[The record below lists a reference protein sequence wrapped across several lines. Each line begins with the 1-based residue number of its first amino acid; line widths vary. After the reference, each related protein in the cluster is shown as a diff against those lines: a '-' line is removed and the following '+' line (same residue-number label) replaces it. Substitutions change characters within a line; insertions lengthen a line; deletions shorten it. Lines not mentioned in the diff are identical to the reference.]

1 MKKTVTSL
9 KLAVMLLA
17 INIIV
22 SVVSFTSYTNNQQVY
37 AQSIDDDANTNDDNG
52 NSLSFIEPINLT
64 NNTRDSVYA
73 QIASHGDN
81 VYMVWQENNPDPLDR
96 NNKVNNNIQYNNDN
110 YRNYDIYIK
119 KSTDG
124 GLTFS
129 KEINLSKNPGFS
141 EHPQIAISE
150 NNVYVAWI
158 DASSSSSS
166 STTIKN
172 QEIYFRKSIDGGNT
186 FDKIINLSNSSNAD
200 SYNLEITAAGNNVY
214 AVWQDTT
221 LPTADVDTS
230 SSSSSGGVN
239 ADNNSD
245 RSSISGSKE
254 NSSILFRASTD
265 DGNTFKKIKS
275 LSNSAFKSYPKIAA
289 FENSAYVVWN
299 VGILGDS
306 NSEDNNAANNINS
319 GIFFTKSF
327 DSGNSFSDTIKLN
340 SNRNSIG
347 ESQIAAYGNN
357 VYVVWGGNPDEKVI
371 GDIFFVKSTD
381 NGNRFAKAVS
391 LGEPNSLNVEI
402 IADGNNNVYIAW
414 QALLSADNICPSCL
428 LKPDDNEEIL
438 FKKSS
443 DNGATFTNINEN
455 ISKNKGISECTSI
468 AISENNNVYVAWEDF
483 TYGNHE
489 ILFSKSI

>member
-1 MKKTVTSL
+1 MMKKTVTSL

-22 SVVSFTSYTNNQQVY
+22 SVVSFTSYTTYQQVY
-37 AQSIDDDANTNDDNG
+37 AQSIDDDD
-52 NSLSFIEPINLT
+52 SMSFTTPINLT

-73 QIASHGDN
+73 QIASFGKN
-81 VYMVWQENNPDPLDR
+81 VYMVWQENNPDPSGQ
-96 NNKVNNNIQYNNDN
+96 NNNANNNINYNDD
-110 YRNYDIYIK
+110 YENYDIYIK

-141 EHPQIAISE
+141 EHPQIAISG
-150 NNVYVAWI
+150 NNVYIAWI
-158 DASSSSSS
+158 DDASSSSSS
-166 STTIKN
+166 TIKN
-172 QEIYFRKSIDGGNT
+172 QEILFRKSIDGGNT

-214 AVWQDTT
+214 VVWQDTT

-230 SSSSSGGVN
+230 SSGDVN

-245 RSSISGSKE
+245 RSSISSKE
-254 NSSILFRASTD
+254 SSSILFRASTD

-299 VGILGDS
+299 VGIIGDS
-306 NSEDNNAANNINS
+306 NSEDNNANNINN

-327 DSGNSFSDTIKLN
+327 DRGNSFSDTIKLN
-340 SNRNSIG
+340 SDQNSIG
-347 ESQIAAYGNN
+347 ESQITAYGNN
-357 VYVVWGGNPDEKVI
+357 VYVVWGGNPDDKVV
-371 GDIFFVKSTD
+371 GDIFFVKSSD
-381 NGNRFAKAVS
+381 NGNRFAKAES
-391 LGEPNSLNVEI
+391 LGEENSLNVEI
-402 IADGNNNVYIAW
+402 ISGENNNVYVAW
-414 QALLSADNICPSCL
+414 QALLSDG
-428 LKPDDNEEIL
+428 NEEIL

-455 ISKNKGISECTSI
+455 ISKNEGISECTSI
-468 AISENNNVYVAWEDF
+468 TVSENNNVYVAWEDY
-483 TYGNHE
+483 TYRNHE
-489 ILFSKSI
+489 ILFAKSI

>member
-17 INIIV
+17 VNLVI
-22 SVVSFTSYTNNQQVY
+22 SVVSFTTYTNYQQVY
-37 AQSIDDDANTNDDNG
+37 AQSIDDANSNDDDDDN
-52 NSLSFIEPINLT
+52 NSLSFTKPINLT

-96 NNKVNNNIQYNNDN
+96 NNNVNNNIQYNNDN

-129 KEINLSKNPGFS
+129 KEINLSNNPGIS
-141 EHPQIAISE
+141 EHPQIAISG
-150 NNVYVAWI
+150 NNVYIAWI
-158 DASSSSSS
+158 DDASSSS
-166 STTIKN
+166 TTKN

-186 FDKIINLSNSSNAD
+186 FDKFINLSNSSNAD

-221 LPTADVDTS
+221 LPTADIDTS
-230 SSSSSGGVN
+230 SSSGGGIN

-245 RSSISGSKE
+245 RSSISTDE
-254 NSSILFRASTD
+254 TSSILFRASTD

-299 VGILGDS
+299 VGIIGDS
-306 NSEDNNAANNINS
+306 NSKDNNANNINN

-340 SNRNSIG
+340 SDQNSIG
-347 ESQIAAYGNN
+347 ESQIAAYENN
-357 VYVVWGGNPDEKVI
+357 VYVVWGGNPDDKVV
-371 GDIFFVKSTD
+371 GNIFFVKSTD
-381 NGNRFAKAVS
+381 NGNRFANAVS
-391 LGEPNSLNVEI
+391 LTEKNSLNVEVI
-402 IADGNNNVYIAW
+402 SDENNNVYIAW
-414 QALLSADNICPSCL
+414 QALLSDG
-428 LKPDDNEEIL
+428 NEEIL

-443 DNGATFTNINEN
+443 DNGASFTNIHEN
-455 ISKNKGISECTSI
+455 ISENKGISECTSI
-468 AISENNNVYVAWEDF
+468 SVSENNNVYVAWEDF

>member
-17 INIIV
+17 VNIIV
-22 SVVSFTSYTNNQQVY
+22 SVVSFTTCTNCQQVY
-37 AQSIDDDANTNDDNG
+37 AQSIDDANTNDDDDDNNN
-52 NSLSFIEPINLT
+52 NSMSFTEPINLS
-64 NNTRDSVYA
+64 NNTRDSVYS
-73 QIASHGDN
+73 QIASYGNN
-81 VYMVWQENNPDPLDR
+81 VYMVWQENNPDPSDLNSNAND
-96 NNKVNNNIQYNNDN
+96 NNIQYNNN
-110 YRNYDIYIK
+110 YRNYDVYIK

-124 GLTFS
+124 GLTFG

-141 EHPQIAISE
+141 EHPQIAISG
-150 NNVYVAWI
+150 NNVYIAWI
-158 DASSSSSS
+158 DDTSSSSS
-166 STTIKN
+166 STTTKN
-172 QEIYFRKSIDGGNT
+172 QEILFRKSIDGGNT

-214 AVWQDTT
+214 VVWQETT
-221 LPTADVDTS
+221 LPNAYAYDI
-230 SSSSSGGVN
+230 SSSGSGVN

-245 RSSISGSKE
+245 RSSISSKE

-265 DGNTFKKIKS
+265 DGNTFKKVKS
-275 LSNSAFKSYPKIAA
+275 LSNNAFKSYPKIAA

-299 VGILGDS
+299 VGIIGDS
-306 NSEDNNAANNINS
+306 NREDNNANNINT

-357 VYVVWGGNPDEKVI
+357 VYVVWGGNPDDKVV

-381 NGNRFAKAVS
+381 NGNRFAKALS
-391 LGEPNSLNVEI
+391 LGEENSLNVEI
-402 IADGNNNVYIAW
+402 ISGRNNNVYIAW
-414 QALLSADNICPSCL
+414 QALLSDG
-428 LKPDDNEEIL
+428 NEEIL

-443 DNGATFTNINEN
+443 DNGDTFTNINEN
-455 ISKNKGISECTSI
+455 ISKNEGISECTSI
-468 AISENNNVYVAWEDF
+468 AVSENNNVYVAWEDY

>member
-1 MKKTVTSL
+1 MMKKTVTSL

-22 SVVSFTSYTNNQQVY
+22 SVVSFTSYTTHQQVY
-37 AQSIDDDANTNDDNG
+37 AQSIDDDDDANTNDDN
-52 NSLSFIEPINLT
+52 SMSFTTPINLT

-73 QIASHGDN
+73 QIASFGKN
-81 VYMVWQENNPDPLDR
+81 VYMVWQENNPDPSGQ
-96 NNKVNNNIQYNNDN
+96 NNNANNNINYNDD
-110 YRNYDIYIK
+110 YENYDIYIK

-141 EHPQIAISE
+141 EHPQIAISG

-158 DASSSSSS
+158 DDASSSS
-166 STTIKN
+166 STTKN

-214 AVWQDTT
+214 VVWQDTT
-221 LPTADVDTS
+221 LPTADVDT
-230 SSSSSGGVN
+230 SSSGGVN

-245 RSSISGSKE
+245 RSSISSKE

-265 DGNTFKKIKS
+265 DGYTFKKIKS

-299 VGILGDS
+299 VGIIGDN
-306 NSEDNNAANNINS
+306 NSEDNNANNINN

-327 DSGNSFSDTIKLN
+327 DRGNSFSDTIKLN
-340 SNRNSIG
+340 SDQNSIG
-347 ESQIAAYGNN
+347 ESQITAYGNN
-357 VYVVWGGNPDEKVI
+357 VYVVWGGNPDDKVV
-371 GDIFFVKSTD
+371 GDIFFVKSSD
-381 NGNRFAKAVS
+381 NGNRFAKAES
-391 LGEPNSLNVEI
+391 LGEENSLNVEI
-402 IADGNNNVYIAW
+402 ISGENNNVYVAW
-414 QALLSADNICPSCL
+414 QALLSDG
-428 LKPDDNEEIL
+428 NEEIL

-455 ISKNKGISECTSI
+455 ISKNEGVSECTSI
-468 AISENNNVYVAWEDF
+468 TVSENNNVYVAWEDY
-483 TYGNHE
+483 TYRNHE
-489 ILFSKSI
+489 ILFAKSI

>member
-17 INIIV
+17 VNIIV
-22 SVVSFTSYTNNQQVY
+22 SVVSFTTCTNCQQVY
-37 AQSIDDDANTNDDNG
+37 AQSIDDANTNDDDDDNNN
-52 NSLSFIEPINLT
+52 NSMSFTEPINLS
-64 NNTRDSVYA
+64 NNTRDSVYS
-73 QIASHGDN
+73 QIASYGNN
-81 VYMVWQENNPDPLDR
+81 VYMVWQENNPVPSDLNSNAND
-96 NNKVNNNIQYNNDN
+96 NNIQYNNN
-110 YRNYDIYIK
+110 YRNYDVYIK

-124 GLTFS
+124 GLTFG

-141 EHPQIAISE
+141 EHPQIAISG
-150 NNVYVAWI
+150 NNVYIAWI
-158 DASSSSSS
+158 DDTSSSSSS
-166 STTIKN
+166 STTTTTKN
-172 QEIYFRKSIDGGNT
+172 QEILFRKSIDGGNT

-214 AVWQDTT
+214 VVWQETT
-221 LPTADVDTS
+221 LPNAYAYDI
-230 SSSSSGGVN
+230 SSSGSGVN

-245 RSSISGSKE
+245 RSSISSKE

-265 DGNTFKKIKS
+265 DGNTFKKVKS
-275 LSNSAFKSYPKIAA
+275 LSNNAFKSYPKIAA

-299 VGILGDS
+299 VGIIGDS
-306 NSEDNNAANNINS
+306 NREDNNANNINT

-340 SNRNSIG
+340 SNQNSIG

-357 VYVVWGGNPDEKVI
+357 VYVVWGGNPDDKVV

-381 NGNRFAKAVS
+381 NGNRFAKALS
-391 LGEPNSLNVEI
+391 LGEENSLNVEI
-402 IADGNNNVYIAW
+402 ISGRNNNVYIAW
-414 QALLSADNICPSCL
+414 QALLSDG
-428 LKPDDNEEIL
+428 NEEIL

-443 DNGATFTNINEN
+443 DNGDTFTNINEN
-455 ISKNKGISECTSI
+455 ISKNEGISECTSI
-468 AISENNNVYVAWEDF
+468 AVSENNNVYVAWEDY

>member
-1 MKKTVTSL
+1 MMKKTVTSL

-17 INIIV
+17 VNIIV
-22 SVVSFTSYTNNQQVY
+22 SVVSFTSYTTYQQVY
-37 AQSIDDDANTNDDNG
+37 AQSIDDDDDANTNDDNG
-52 NSLSFIEPINLT
+52 NSISFTEPINLT

-73 QIASHGDN
+73 QIASYGKN
-81 VYMVWQENNPDPLDR
+81 VYMVWQENNPDPSGQ
-96 NNKVNNNIQYNNDN
+96 NNNVNNNINYNDD
-110 YRNYDIYIK
+110 YENYDIYIK

-124 GLTFS
+124 GVTFS
-129 KEINLSKNPGFS
+129 KEINLSKNPGIS
-141 EHPQIAISE
+141 EHPQIAISG
-150 NNVYVAWI
+150 NNVYIAWI
-158 DASSSSSS
+158 DDASSSSSS
-166 STTIKN
+166 STIKN
-172 QEIYFRKSIDGGNT
+172 QEILFRKSIDGGNT

-214 AVWQDTT
+214 VVWQDTT
-221 LPTADVDTS
+221 LPTADYDS
-230 SSSSSGGVN
+230 SSGVN

-245 RSSISGSKE
+245 RSSISSKE

-275 LSNSAFKSYPKIAA
+275 LSDSAFKSYPKIAA

-299 VGILGDS
+299 VGIIGDS
-306 NSEDNNAANNINS
+306 NSENNNANNINN

-340 SNRNSIG
+340 SDQNSIG

-357 VYVVWGGNPDEKVI
+357 VYVVWGGNPDDKVV
-371 GDIFFVKSTD
+371 GNIFFVKSTD
-381 NGNRFAKAVS
+381 NGNRFAKAES
-391 LGEPNSLNVEI
+391 LGEQNSLNVEI
-402 IADGNNNVYIAW
+402 LSGENNNVYIAW
-414 QALLSADNICPSCL
+414 QALLSDG
-428 LKPDDNEEIL
+428 NEEIL

-455 ISKNKGISECTSI
+455 ISNNEGISECTSI
-468 AISENNNVYVAWEDF
+468 SVSENNNVYVAWEDY

-489 ILFSKSI
+489 ILFAKNI

>member
-1 MKKTVTSL
+1 MMKKTVTSL
-9 KLAVMLLA
+9 NLAVMLLGV
-17 INIIV
+17 NIVV
-22 SVVSFTSYTNNQQVY
+22 SLVSFTTCTNYQQVY
-37 AQSIDDDANTNDDNG
+37 AQSIDDANTNDDDDDNNNK
-52 NSLSFIEPINLT
+52 NSISFTKPINLS
-64 NNTRDSVYA
+64 NNKRDSVYA
-73 QIASHGDN
+73 QIASYGKN
-81 VYMVWQENNPDPLDR
+81 VYMVWQENNPDPFGY
-96 NNKVNNNIQYNNDN
+96 NNNANNNIQYNNN
-110 YRNYDIYIK
+110 YRNYDIYMK

-124 GLTFS
+124 GSTFS

-158 DASSSSSS
+158 DE
-166 STTIKN
+166 STTTTTTTKN
-172 QEIYFRKSIDGGNT
+172 QEILFRKSIDGGNT

-221 LPTADVDTS
+221 LPTADYNTG
-230 SSSSSGGVN
+230 SSGGVN

-245 RSSISGSKE
+245 RSSISSSKE

-299 VGILGDS
+299 VGIVDDS
-306 NSEDNNAANNINS
+306 NREVNNANNIND

-340 SNRNSIG
+340 SDQNSIG

-357 VYVVWGGNPDEKVI
+357 VYVVWGGNPDEKIV
-371 GDIFFVKSTD
+371 GDIFFVKSSD

-391 LGEPNSLNVEI
+391 LGEQNSLNVEI
-402 IADGNNNVYIAW
+402 ISGENNNVYIAW
-414 QALLSADNICPSCL
+414 QALLSDG
-428 LKPDDNEEIL
+428 NEEIL

-443 DNGATFTNINEN
+443 DNGASFTNINEN
-455 ISKNKGISECTSI
+455 ISKNEGISECTSM
-468 AISENNNVYVAWEDF
+468 AVSQNNNIYVAWEDY

-489 ILFSKSI
+489 ILFAKSI